1 MSPNQIKTR
10 KVSLARL
17 EGNQI
22 SSLWILFFPP
32 SLPPDQSCNP
42 WRAGGVHLEAHS
54 TSAHHERAQGSI
66 LPLPAPRSLFFVLP
80 PSDQVPSGQNPS
92 EGQHSCSEE
101 APRMNRALA
110 QAQCPLFSLLGFCSP
125 LSTSQ
130 KPFYSPGYLQRA
142 RDFIQP
148 LPLGPRGS
156 RLFPSLEVNQ
166 RSSITVLFRSPN
178 HRRDNSTYSMNFFF
192 LTSKI

>member
-142 RDFIQP
+142 RDFSLFHWDPEAAVSSPLWRWTKGQASLFFSDLQITGGIILPIQW
-148 LPLGPRGS
+148 
-156 RLFPSLEVNQ
+156 
-166 RSSITVLFRSPN
+166 I
-178 HRRDNSTYSMNFFF
+178 FFF
-192 LTSKI
+192 